1 MTANRTLGWSLL
13 IVAVIAAG
21 SLYAPVVWA
30 QPDGPPPGS
39 FGPGSNLAELALQK
53 SVREQLKLTSE
64 EVDHLKPLVDEI
76 THTRGTAW
84 RAARDL
90 EPDERRKKLIE
101 LTPKTDKMV
110 SDVVEPAKFKRLKQI
125 SWQVQ
130 GPMAFRDPEVI
141 SGLQMTADQQKECD
155 RLRREGREE
164 MGKLFQ
170 GILSINANLLDK
182 ARDISDA
189 TRDKIVALLTPEQKT
204 KWTEMLGDTFSGELE
219 FGGIS
224 VRR

>member
-1 MTANRTLGWSLL
+1 MTTKRMACWALVIAAWSLL
-13 IVAVIAAG
+13 ALRA
-21 SLYAPVVWA
+21 SA
-30 QPDGPPPGS
+30 QPDGPPQGS

-53 SVREQLKLTSE
+53 SVREQLKLTDDQ
-64 EVDHLKPLVDEI
+64 VGHLKPLVDEI
-76 THTRGTAW
+76 THSRGAAW

-90 EPDERRKKLIE
+90 EPDQRRQKLLE

-110 SDVVEPAKFKRLKQI
+110 ADVIEPAQFKRLKQI

-130 GPMAFRDPEVI
+130 GPFAFRDPEII
-141 SGLQMTADQQKECD
+141 SGLQMTAEQQKECD

-170 GILSINANLLDK
+170 GLSSINANILDK
-182 ARDISDA
+182 AREVSDA
-189 TRDKIVALLTPEQKT
+189 TRDKIVASLTPQQER
-204 KWTEMLGDTFSGELE
+204 KWKEMLGDTFSGDLE